1 MTPTQESQAFVTA
14 LSGSP
19 LDVAGAIASVADET
33 TGATAAFVGTVRAEA
48 AVRENRD
55 RPVTKLEYEAH
66 TTLAEEKMREIAASA
81 AQRWKLARLTAIHR
95 TGTCELGEPTV
106 VIACS
111 APHRAEALEA
121 CHWIIDEIKREVP
134 IWKREVYSDGAAW
147 VESSP

>member
-1 MTPTQESQAFVTA
+1 MTTAQEPQALVTA
-14 LSGSP
+14 ISESA
-19 LDVAGAIASVADET
+19 LDVAGAIASVADDT

-48 AVRENRD
+48 AVPENLD
-55 RPVTKLEYEAH
+55 KPVTKLEYETH
-66 TTLAEEKMREIAASA
+66 TSLAEEKMREIAASA
-81 AQRWKLARLTAIHR
+81 AQRWNLARVTAIHR

-111 APHRAEALEA
+111 APHRSEALEA

-134 IWKREVYSDGAAW
+134 IWKREVYSDGSAW

>member
-1 MTPTQESQAFVTA
+1 MAATQEPQALVTA
-14 LSGSP
+14 ISGSA

-48 AVRENRD
+48 AAPGNRD
-55 RPVTKLEYEAH
+55 KPVTKLEYEAH

-81 AQRWKLARLTAIHR
+81 QQRWKLARVTAIHR
-95 TGTCELGEPTV
+95 TGTCELGDPTV

-111 APHRAEALEA
+111 APHRSEALEA
-121 CHWIIDEIKREVP
+121 CHWIIDEIKQSVP
-134 IWKREVYSDGAAW
+134 IWKREVYSDGSAW